1 MRVKVQNG
9 TVRHSDASLC
19 NSCRFSTIIRGQ
31 AADEEIVQC
40 QATAMRPTAIR
51 FKVTF
56 CSSYFDARLPTYMQ
70 MLEEAWILQPGSK
83 KRRAGFVRGADL
95 PPEELST
102 LAIDMDTGGGD

>member
-1 MRVKVQNG
+1 MRLKVQNG
-9 TVRHSDASLC
+9 TVRHGDSTLC

-31 AADEEIVQC
+31 TPDEEIVQC
-40 QATAMRPTAIR
+40 QATAMHPTRIR

-83 KRRAGFVRGADL
+83 KRRPGFVRGA
-95 PPEELST
+95 ELSPDE
-102 LAIDMDTGGGD
+102 LSNLMLEVR